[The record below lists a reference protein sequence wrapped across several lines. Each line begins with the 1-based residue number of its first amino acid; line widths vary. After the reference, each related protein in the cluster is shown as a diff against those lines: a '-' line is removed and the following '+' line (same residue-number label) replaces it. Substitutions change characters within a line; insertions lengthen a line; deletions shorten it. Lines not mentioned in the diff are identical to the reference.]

1 MHYNKKYNELII
13 LYRFGIDFLN
23 METLSFEA
31 GWRKKFIYNFLPI
44 DDDNIIL
51 SDDDVWWMDFKSHN
65 LRKNLGETLD
75 DYYDGDVRIK
85 YAIFLN
91 DGSLFI
97 VWIFIVI
104 MMIQVQN

>member
-51 SDDDVWWMDFKSHN
+51 
-65 LRKNLGETLD
+65 
-75 DYYDGDVRIK
+75 
-85 YAIFLN
+85 
-91 DGSLFI
+91 
-97 VWIFIVI
+97 
-104 MMIQVQN
+104 